1 MNKIKDL
8 INSKCIENHQILKK
22 FIDNLMR
29 QCKEKENKIKLL
41 NLNNLICQKLKNV
54 VQKVQLIIKIIH
66 LQIMNLLNQY

>member
-8 INSKCIENHQILKK
+8 IKSKCIESLQILKK

-66 LQIMNLLNQY
+66 LQIINLLNHY